1 MEQSGA
7 NKKLTRYF
15 IFGAL
20 LVAASFYGYK
30 KISYSLNHESTDNAQ
45 VETLLVPVLPR
56 VSGYIKEIGVK
67 DFDSVKTGQLLA
79 RIDDAELQSQ
89 LNQMRAD
96 VSSAEADLANAKAS
110 LNNAL
115 VSLKVNRGNIELNS
129 IRVDK
134 AQKDYNRDKNLI
146 AEQAITQRQLDD
158 SKFGIESAFKQ
169 LENSKTDL
177 TAAESR
183 IGVLE
188 ASVRKAL
195 ALLQSKNAQVDQQLL
210 KISYTS
216 IYAPLSGKIG
226 KKNISEGQYV
236 QAGAPLFT
244 IVNDTTYWI
253 IANFKESQI
262 RKLHPGMQVDIE
274 LDAYPQLEMKGKVET
289 LSDATGARF
298 ALIPPD
304 NASGN
309 FVKVTQRVPV
319 RINIAN
325 SEKYRDIL
333 RAGLSSTISIPLNQ

>member
-1 MEQSGA
+1 MIILG
-7 NKKLTRYF
+7 
-15 IFGAL
+15 
-20 LVAASFYGYK
+20 LVLAVAIFYGWK
-30 KISYSLNHESTDNAQ
+30 KISYSIHHESTDNAQ

-56 VSGYIKEIGVK
+56 VSGYVKEIAVR
-67 DFDSVKTGQLLA
+67 DFDSVKTGQLVA
-79 RIDDAELQSQ
+79 RLDDAEMQSM
-89 LNQMRAD
+89 LTQMRAD
-96 VSSAEADLANAKAS
+96 FASAEADLANAKAA

-115 VSLKVNRGNIELNS
+115 VSLKVNRGNIELNN
-129 IRVDK
+129 IRVEK

-158 SKFGIESAFKQ
+158 SKFGIESASKQ
-169 LENSKTDL
+169 LDNSKTDL
-177 TAAESR
+177 VVAESR
-183 IGVLE
+183 IGVLQ
-188 ASVRKAL
+188 ASVKKAEA
-195 ALLQSKNAQVDQQLL
+195 ALESKKAQIDQQLL

-216 IYAPLSGKIG
+216 IFAPLGGKIG

-262 RKLHPGMQVDIE
+262 RKLRPGMQVDIE
-274 LDAYPQLEMKGKVET
+274 LDAYPKLEIKGRVET

-309 FVKVTQRVPV
+309 FVKVTQRIPV
-319 RINIAN
+319 RINIAET
-325 SEKYRDIL
+325 EKYRDIL
-333 RAGLSSTISIPLNQ
+333 RAGLSASISIPLNQ

>member
-1 MEQSGA
+1 MEQSRI
-7 NKKLTRYF
+7 KKNLARN
-15 IFGAL
+15 IIL
-20 LVAASFYGYK
+20 LVVLMGAIYYGYTR
-30 KISYSLNHESTDNAQ
+30 IRYSLSHESTDNAQ

-56 VSGYIKEIGVK
+56 VSGYVKQIGIK
-67 DFDSVKTGQLLA
+67 DFDSVKSGQLVA
-79 RIDDAELQSQ
+79 RLDDAELQSQ

-96 VSSAEADLANAKAS
+96 VASAEAELSNAKAT
-110 LNNAL
+110 LNNAI
-115 VSLKVNRGNIELNS
+115 VSLKVNRGNIELNN

-158 SKFGIESAFKQ
+158 SKFSTESANKQ

-177 TAAESR
+177 VAAESR
-183 IGVLE
+183 ISVLE
-188 ASVRKAL
+188 ALVKKQE
-195 ALLQSKNAQVDQQLL
+195 ALLQSKKAQVDQQLL

-216 IYAPLSGKIG
+216 IYAPLGGKIG

-236 QAGAPLFT
+236 QAGTPLFT

-262 RKLHPGMQVDIE
+262 RRLHPGMQVNIE
-274 LDAYPQLEMKGKVET
+274 LDAYPKLDIKGKIEA

-325 SEKYRDIL
+325 TEQYRDIL
-333 RAGLSSTISIPLNQ
+333 RAGLSANISISLNQ

>member
-1 MEQSGA
+1 MEPKV
-7 NKKLTRYF
+7 KKNIPKF
-15 IFGAL
+15 IILGVIFVSVFLFGW
-20 LVAASFYGYK
+20 K
-30 KISYSLNHESTDNAQ
+30 KISYSISHESTDNAQ

-56 VSGYIKEIGVK
+56 VSGYVKEIRVK
-67 DFDSVKTGQLLA
+67 DFDSVRTGQLVA
-79 RIDDAELQSQ
+79 RLDDAELQSM
-89 LNQMRAD
+89 LTQMRAD
-96 VSSAEADLANAKAS
+96 YASAEADLANAKAS
-110 LNNAL
+110 LNNAM
-115 VSLKVNRGNIELNS
+115 VSLRVNRGNIELNN
-129 IRVDK
+129 IRVAK
-134 AQKDYNRDKNLI
+134 AQKDFNRDNNLI

-158 SKFGIESAFKQ
+158 SKFGVESASKQ
-169 LENSKTDL
+169 LDNSRSDL
-177 TAAESR
+177 AAAESR
-183 IGVLE
+183 IGVLQ
-188 ASVRKAL
+188 ASVKKAEA
-195 ALLQSKNAQVDQQLL
+195 ALESKQAQIDQQLL

-274 LDAYPQLEMKGKVET
+274 LDAYPKLHIKGDVET

-309 FVKVTQRVPV
+309 FVKVTQRIPV
-319 RINIAN
+319 RINIA
-325 SEKYRDIL
+325 ETAKYRDIL
-333 RAGLSSTISIPLNQ
+333 RAGLSASISIPINQ

>member
-1 MEQSGA
+1 MEPKV
-7 NKKLTRYF
+7 KKNIPKF
-15 IFGAL
+15 IILGVIFVSVLLFGW
-20 LVAASFYGYK
+20 K
-30 KISYSLNHESTDNAQ
+30 KISYSISHESTDNAQ

-56 VSGYIKEIGVK
+56 VSGYVKEIRVK
-67 DFDSVKTGQLLA
+67 DFDSVRRGQLVA
-79 RIDDAELQSQ
+79 RLDDAELQSM
-89 LNQMRAD
+89 LTQMRAD
-96 VSSAEADLANAKAS
+96 YASAEADLANAKAS
-110 LNNAL
+110 LNNAM
-115 VSLKVNRGNIELNS
+115 VSLRVNRGNIELNN
-129 IRVDK
+129 IRVAK
-134 AQKDYNRDKNLI
+134 AQKDFNRDNNLI

-158 SKFGIESAFKQ
+158 SKFGVESASKQ
-169 LENSKTDL
+169 LDNSRSDL
-177 TAAESR
+177 AAAESR
-183 IGVLE
+183 IGVLQ
-188 ASVRKAL
+188 ASVKKAEA
-195 ALLQSKNAQVDQQLL
+195 ALESKKAQIDQQIL

-274 LDAYPQLEMKGKVET
+274 LDAYPKLHIKGDVET

-309 FVKVTQRVPV
+309 FVKVTQRIPV
-319 RINIAN
+319 RINIA
-325 SEKYRDIL
+325 ETTKYRDIL
-333 RAGLSSTISIPLNQ
+333 RAGLSASISIPINQ

>member
-1 MEQSGA
+1 MIILG
-7 NKKLTRYF
+7 
-15 IFGAL
+15 
-20 LVAASFYGYK
+20 LVLAVAIFYGWK
-30 KISYSLNHESTDNAQ
+30 KISYSISHESTDNAQ

-56 VSGYIKEIGVK
+56 VSGYVKEIAVR
-67 DFDSVKTGQLLA
+67 DFDSVKTGQLVA
-79 RIDDAELQSQ
+79 RLDDAEMQSM
-89 LNQMRAD
+89 LTQMRAD
-96 VSSAEADLANAKAS
+96 FASAEADLANAKAA

-115 VSLKVNRGNIELNS
+115 VSLKVNRGNIELNN
-129 IRVDK
+129 IRVEK

-158 SKFGIESAFKQ
+158 SKFGIESASKQ
-169 LENSKTDL
+169 LDNSRTDL
-177 TAAESR
+177 VVAESR
-183 IGVLE
+183 IGVLQ
-188 ASVRKAL
+188 ASVKKAEAVL
-195 ALLQSKNAQVDQQLL
+195 ESKKAQIDQQLL

-216 IYAPLSGKIG
+216 IFAPLGGKIG

-262 RKLHPGMQVDIE
+262 RKLRPGMQVDIE
-274 LDAYPQLEMKGKVET
+274 LDAYPKLEIKGRVET

-309 FVKVTQRVPV
+309 FVKVTQRIPV
-319 RINIAN
+319 RINIAET
-325 SEKYRDIL
+325 EKYRDIL
-333 RAGLSSTISIPLNQ
+333 RAGLSASISIPLNQ

>member
-1 MEQSGA
+1 MIILG
-7 NKKLTRYF
+7 
-15 IFGAL
+15 
-20 LVAASFYGYK
+20 LVLAVAIFYGWK
-30 KISYSLNHESTDNAQ
+30 KISYSISHESTDNAQ

-56 VSGYIKEIGVK
+56 VSGYVKEIAVR
-67 DFDSVKTGQLLA
+67 DFDSVKTGQLVA
-79 RIDDAELQSQ
+79 RLDDAEMQSM
-89 LNQMRAD
+89 LTQMRAD
-96 VSSAEADLANAKAS
+96 FASAEADLANAKAA

-115 VSLKVNRGNIELNS
+115 VSLKVNRGNIELNN
-129 IRVDK
+129 IRVEK

-158 SKFGIESAFKQ
+158 SKFGIQSASKQ
-169 LENSKTDL
+169 LDNSKTDL
-177 TAAESR
+177 VVAESR
-183 IGVLE
+183 IGVLQ
-188 ASVRKAL
+188 ASVKKAEAVL
-195 ALLQSKNAQVDQQLL
+195 ESKKAQIDQQLL

-216 IYAPLSGKIG
+216 IFAPLGGKIG

-262 RKLHPGMQVDIE
+262 RKLRPGMQVDIE
-274 LDAYPQLEMKGKVET
+274 LDAYPKLEIKGRVET

-309 FVKVTQRVPV
+309 FVKVTQRIPV
-319 RINIAN
+319 RINIAET
-325 SEKYRDIL
+325 EKYRDIL
-333 RAGLSSTISIPLNQ
+333 RAGLSASISIPLNQ

>member
-1 MEQSGA
+1 MIILG
-7 NKKLTRYF
+7 
-15 IFGAL
+15 
-20 LVAASFYGYK
+20 LVLAVAIFYGWK
-30 KISYSLNHESTDNAQ
+30 KISYSISHESTDNAQ

-56 VSGYIKEIGVK
+56 VSGYVKEIAVR
-67 DFDSVKTGQLLA
+67 DFDSVKTGQLVA
-79 RIDDAELQSQ
+79 RLDDAEMQSM
-89 LNQMRAD
+89 LTQMRAD
-96 VSSAEADLANAKAS
+96 FASAEADLANAKAA

-115 VSLKVNRGNIELNS
+115 VSLKVNRGNIELNN
-129 IRVDK
+129 IRVEK

-158 SKFGIESAFKQ
+158 SKFGIESASKQ
-169 LENSKTDL
+169 LDNSKTDL
-177 TAAESR
+177 VVAESR
-183 IGVLE
+183 IGVLQ
-188 ASVRKAL
+188 ASVKKAEAVL
-195 ALLQSKNAQVDQQLL
+195 ESKKAQIDQQLL

-216 IYAPLSGKIG
+216 IFAPLGGKIG

-262 RKLHPGMQVDIE
+262 RKLRPGMQVDIE
-274 LDAYPQLEMKGKVET
+274 LDAYPKLEIKGRVET

-309 FVKVTQRVPV
+309 FVKVTQRIPV
-319 RINIAN
+319 RINIAET
-325 SEKYRDIL
+325 EKYRDIL
-333 RAGLSSTISIPLNQ
+333 RAGLSASISIPLNQ